1 MSGEQDDDRHH
12 ALLAH
17 ERTFASQNAMFQSVL
32 ETGSAAIRSVTL
44 IAGGSVVVGLA
55 FAGSIYAS
63 DKPTAIGLLAS
74 VFYFAIAAVLA
85 GAASGV
91 TYLSQACYTKA
102 AYKVSFGWKH
112 PYVENKSSAKGWELA
127 GDVLRA
133 LAVVGVVASYLLIL
147 LGVWFGWEVLAS
159 VEAASDCL
167 APKPP
172 A

>member
-1 MSGEQDDDRHH
+1 MSGELDDERHH

-17 ERTFASQNAMFQSVL
+17 ERAIATQKAMFQSVL
-32 ETGSAAIRSVTL
+32 ETGSSAIRSVTL

-63 DKPTAIGLLAS
+63 DKPTAISLLAS

-102 AYKVSFGWKH
+102 AYEVTFGWKH
-112 PYVENKSSAKGWELA
+112 PYVEDKRSAKGWEVA

-133 LAVVGVVASYLLIL
+133 LAVIGVVASYLLIL
-147 LGVWFGWEVLAS
+147 LGVWCGWEALAL
-159 VEAASDCL
+159 VEAASECSTT
-167 APKPP
+167 KPP

>member
-1 MSGEQDDDRHH
+1 MTGEQDDDRHH

-32 ETGSAAIRSVTL
+32 DAGSAAIKSVTL

-63 DKPTAIGLLAS
+63 DQSTAISLLAS

-85 GAASGV
+85 GAASGF
-91 TYLSQACYTKA
+91 TYLSQAFYTKA
-102 AYKVSFGWKH
+102 AYEVTFGWKH
-112 PYVENKSSAKGWELA
+112 PYVEKKRSAKGWELS

-159 VEAASDCL
+159 VEAASECSTT
-167 APKPP
+167 KPP